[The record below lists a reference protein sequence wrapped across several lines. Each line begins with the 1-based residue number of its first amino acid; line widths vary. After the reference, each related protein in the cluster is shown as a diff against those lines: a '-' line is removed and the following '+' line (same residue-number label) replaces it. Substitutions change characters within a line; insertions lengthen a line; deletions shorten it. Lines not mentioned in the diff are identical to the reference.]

1 MPPCYPTI
9 EGQERGAMLKEVTL
23 AEAVKGFNRRA
34 QEDATGKTQPP
45 LTEDEVVAAIR
56 GWDREEEP
64 VTDDIYTAYQAIADT
79 RKLPARAAL
88 YFITR
93 CWGLNDPY
101 EFDVWWINLEI
112 WTGPDMGYAFRIR
125 HQMLRSRPAGP

>member
-1 MPPCYPTI
+1 
-9 EGQERGAMLKEVTL
+9 MLKPPLLVTL

-34 QEDATGKTQPP
+34 QKNATGKTQPA

-64 VTDDIYTAYQAIADT
+64 EPVTDGIYKAYQAIADT
-79 RKLPARAAL
+79 RKLPEGATL
-88 YFITR
+88 EFITR
-93 CWGLNDPY
+93 WTGFNDH

-112 WTGPDMGYAFRIR
+112 KRPDTGYGFRVR
-125 HQMLRSRPAGP
+125 HQMLRCRPVGQ

>member
-1 MPPCYPTI
+1 
-9 EGQERGAMLKEVTL
+9 MLTL

-56 GWDREEEP
+56 WWDREEEP
-64 VTDDIYTAYQAIADT
+64 VTDDVYQAYQAIADT
-79 RKLPARAAL
+79 RKLPAGAAL

-93 CWGLNDPY
+93 CSDPNSH
-101 EFDVWWINLEI
+101 EVEVWWINLEI
-112 WTGPDMGYAFRIR
+112 VTPDTGYGFRVR
-125 HQMLRSRPAGP
+125 HQMLRYRPAGQ